1 MKDTAGLVMPTEVGN
16 GNQQSCSI
24 PKYPHPPKVQSTNSP
39 SQATPHFQT
48 GASAVESRSLQLS
61 CSRFPLIE
69 GSVWHRCRLRIYHNP
84 SFLRLVFHNIGKCF
98 WHQNVCMVEMGNIC
112 GQSSQNQRIKDVP
125 LLPIFVSSSQPAMIW
140 NLHSH
145 PWIEIS
151 DNILK
156 AAKPQTVLII
166 VD

>member
-1 MKDTAGLVMPTEVGN
+1 
-16 GNQQSCSI
+16 
-24 PKYPHPPKVQSTNSP
+24 
-39 SQATPHFQT
+39 
-48 GASAVESRSLQLS
+48 
-61 CSRFPLIE
+61 
-69 GSVWHRCRLRIYHNP
+69 
-84 SFLRLVFHNIGKCF
+84 
-98 WHQNVCMVEMGNIC
+98 MVEMGNIC